1 MIVRMRLPALLSAA
15 LLSACAS
22 TSTFT
27 STWKDPNATP
37 LEFERQKVVAAVL
50 IKDESKRRAAEGKL
64 AQQIAVRGAQGR
76 SMYSMFPDATGN
88 NEPALRAA
96 MEAEGVKG
104 VIVMRP
110 INVDKKVTI
119 TETYQEPSYVSFWGG
134 YYGQGFAMSYSSG
147 PSEPSVRERTVVYVE
162 TLVYSLTQNK
172 LVWGGQS
179 KTVDPDNVAAL
190 IEELAAATTKA
201 LQKEKLIK
209 K

>member
-1 MIVRMRLPALLSAA
+1 MIAYMRLLTLLSVV

-22 TSTFT
+22 TFT
-27 STWKDPNATP
+27 KTWKDPDATP
-37 LEFERQKVVAAVL
+37 LEFARQKVVAVVL
-50 IKDESKRRAAEGKL
+50 LKDESKRRAAEGKL

-76 SMYSMFPDATGN
+76 SMYSMFPDATVGN
-88 NEPALRAA
+88 EAATRAA

-110 INVDKKVTI
+110 INVDTKVTI
-119 TETYQEPSYVSFWGG
+119 TENYQEPSYVSFWGG

-147 PSEPSVRERTVVYVE
+147 SNEPDVRETTVVYVE

-179 KTVDPDNVAAL
+179 KTTNPDNVAAL
-190 IEELAAATTKA
+190 IEELAAATTEE
-201 LQKEKLIK
+201 LQKEGLIK
-209 K
+209 Q